1 MKKLDG
7 SSCRRPHVLIFPFPA
22 QSHVNTTLKLAE
34 HLCLAGGID
43 VTFLTSD
50 HICNH
55 RLRFTGALRPFDRW
69 SHFKLETITDGLPE
83 DHPRCGNRVTDMFRS
98 VRATTRPAFRY
109 MVVSGRMGPGSGRP
123 PVTCIIADGIM
134 SFAVD
139 VAKEIGVPSILFR
152 TVSASCFWAYFC
164 IPRLIEAGHLPFKG
178 NNSDM
183 PINGIPDMEGFLR
196 RRDIPGFC
204 QCNDLDDVTL
214 RYVINEGQQ
223 NFRADAIMFNTF
235 EELESPVL
243 NRIRQNIP
251 QLYLF
256 GPLHA
261 RLMPRSSPEAIGKS
275 ECMAWLDEQADGSVV
290 YLSFGS
296 VVVMTAS
303 QALELWNGLI
313 NSGKRFLWAMRPGS
327 ISIPDELIEA
337 ARDTG
342 LVVKWAPQ
350 EAVLGHPA
358 VGAFLTHAG
367 WNSAMESLTAGVPMI
382 CWPLYADQFLNA
394 RFVSHVWNVGLG
406 LEGSGCDRA
415 AVERAVREV
424 LDERKDEFRGSAEKF
439 KKLAESQWRNESPDG
454 SGTSSNSWSCFERLV
469 QDLRAM

>member
-1 MKKLDG
+1 MELTVSIIRSSSPMKKLDG

-43 VTFLTSD
+43 VTLLTSD

-55 RLRFTGALRPFDRW
+55 HLRFTGALRPFDRW
-69 SHFKLETITDGLPE
+69 SHFKLETISDGLPE
-83 DHPRCGNRVTDMFRS
+83 DHPRCGNRVTDMFHS
-98 VRATTRPAFRY
+98 VRATTRPAFRD

-123 PVTCIIADGIM
+123 PVTCIIADGVM

-178 NNSDM
+178 NNLDM
-183 PINGIPDMEGFLR
+183 PINGIPGMEGFLR

-251 QLYLF
+251 QLYL
-256 GPLHA
+256 
-261 RLMPRSSPEAIGKS
+261 
-275 ECMAWLDEQADGSVV
+275 
-290 YLSFGS
+290 
-296 VVVMTAS
+296 
-303 QALELWNGLI
+303 
-313 NSGKRFLWAMRPGS
+313 
-327 ISIPDELIEA
+327 
-337 ARDTG
+337 
-342 LVVKWAPQ
+342 
-350 EAVLGHPA
+350 
-358 VGAFLTHAG
+358 
-367 WNSAMESLTAGVPMI
+367 
-382 CWPLYADQFLNA
+382 
-394 RFVSHVWNVGLG
+394 
-406 LEGSGCDRA
+406 A

-454 SGTSSNSWSCFERLV
+454 SGTSCNSWPCFERLV